1 MMVSNLDF
9 INIAMTSLKRMTPNQ
24 KLIFKT
30 FKKDRKVE
38 VLKLENSYTVIE
50 DGFKNNIIENL
61 GYKEIK
67 KILKEIQKIEFPR
80 SNKLWYSISTVL
92 PKK

>member
-24 KLIFKT
+24 KVVFKT

-50 DGFKNNIIENL
+50 VGFKNNIIENL

>member
-24 KLIFKT
+24 KVVFKT

-50 DGFKNNIIENL
+50 DGFKNNIIKHLE
-61 GYKEIK
+61 YKEIK

-80 SNKLWYSISTVL
+80 SNKLWYSISNVL

>member
-9 INIAMTSLKRMTPNQ
+9 INIAMTSLKRMTSNQ

-38 VLKLENSYTVIE
+38 IVKLENSYTIIE

-61 GYKEIK
+61 DYKEIK
-67 KILKEIQKIEFPR
+67 KILKETQKIEFPR
-80 SNKLWYSISTVL
+80 SNKLWYSIANFL
-92 PKK
+92 PKI

>member
-24 KLIFKT
+24 KVVFKT

-50 DGFKNNIIENL
+50 DGFKNNIIKNL
-61 GYKEIK
+61 EYKEIK

-80 SNKLWYSISTVL
+80 SNKLWYSISNVL

>member
-24 KLIFKT
+24 KVVFKT

-38 VLKLENSYTVIE
+38 ILKLENSYTFIE

-61 GYKEIK
+61 DYKKVK
-67 KILKEIQKIEFPR
+67 KILKETQKIEFPR
-80 SNKLWYSISTVL
+80 SNKLWYSIKTFL
-92 PKK
+92 PNK

>member
-24 KLIFKT
+24 RVVFKT

-50 DGFKNNIIENL
+50 VGFKNNIIENL
-61 GYKEIK
+61 GY
-67 KILKEIQKIEFPR
+67 
-80 SNKLWYSISTVL
+80 
-92 PKK
+92 